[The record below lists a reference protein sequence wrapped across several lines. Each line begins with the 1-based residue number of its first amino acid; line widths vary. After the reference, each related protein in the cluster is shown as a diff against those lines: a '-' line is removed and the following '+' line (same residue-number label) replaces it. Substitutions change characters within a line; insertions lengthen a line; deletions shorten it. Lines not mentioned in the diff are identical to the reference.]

1 MSGMGLNGQRHVVEN
16 GKIEK
21 KRRNLKRAGKAER
34 AARRHRQRRD
44 IAAGKLDA
52 AGIGRELSA
61 ELRDQR
67 GLASPVRAYHR
78 MQLPFGNSAA
88 EVVSRND
95 ATEALGKT
103 LDLQQV
109 RHSAPCRANRRCR
122 RVRTARTAAEVAPG
136 RNASSL
142 EHR

>member
-1 MSGMGLNGQRHVVEN
+1 MPGMRLNGQCHVVKN
-16 GKIEK
+16 RKVEK
-21 KRRNLKRAGKAER
+21 KRRDLERTRETER

-78 MQLPFGNSAA
+78 MQLPFGNSDA

-109 RHSAPCRANRRCR
+109 
-122 RVRTARTAAEVAPG
+122 
-136 RNASSL
+136 
-142 EHR
+142 